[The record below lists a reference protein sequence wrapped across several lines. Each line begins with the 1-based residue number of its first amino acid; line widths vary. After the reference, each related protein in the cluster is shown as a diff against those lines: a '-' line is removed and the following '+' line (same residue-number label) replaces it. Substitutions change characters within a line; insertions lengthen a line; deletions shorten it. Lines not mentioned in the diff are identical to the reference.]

1 MQGHRSSL
9 TTLSENLGFDH
20 GSTSSEP
27 AMDSQMSWNN
37 IQTSTQ
43 NRIPGCIISSTTT
56 NTQYLHPVSHEGLN
70 ADWTL
75 GETSSTATHGH
86 GENNDRKGEHTW
98 TICPRSSLTL
108 DRPRHEPSDIILSDN
123 NTDVT
128 ANISQ
133 AANTY
138 TSIGSSTEQTPP
150 SIGSSSDLPSE
161 CLMEAS
167 ENGLGRS
174 LEGRRI
180 SCKRKSLE
188 VHAGQSSNAERSNIS
203 STSTP
208 AENGPVIDNGPVPTN
223 PRFRLGVGG
232 PPPLGANPFS
242 PVLESARRNFR
253 LRINGSRYQ
262 DHHITNNL
270 FLPGPD
276 PVSVDIPSSQ
286 SSPSLTLRNHLFD
299 LNPPPAVE
307 NWSLRGQSGLLH
319 VPSVPRNT
327 QSRWGGTIS
336 SRMSNSSIPGER
348 DPMLHDYEESTPR
361 NIPRSISEHP
371 MFVPASEIG
380 SLSPQPPTN
389 WNLDSGNNIDNNI
402 NININRNNNAGNVE
416 SSSQT
421 GSGLW
426 MNSSGPSWANRSRP
440 QYSRRLSEIV
450 RRSLLPTAGVES
462 SRGQSNSRAV
472 RSGSSGSSNH
482 GRHLLA
488 SRSAL
493 SERQH
498 VDGALGL
505 PYSLRNLAAAGGGE
519 GRTSLTSE
527 NNRNQARDSE
537 KALEYKNSTSDLK
550 PGSHIR
556 HVLDLMRRGEGLRF
570 EELMIL
576 DHSVFFGM
584 SDIHDPYHDRMR
596 LDIDN
601 MSYEEL
607 LALEERIG
615 TVCTGLNEGTI
626 MSRLKQHKYINL
638 VAQNQAEPEPCC
650 ICREEYNDG
659 EDLGTLECGHGFHRD
674 CIKQWLTHKNLC
686 PICKT
691 TGLTA

>member
-9 TTLSENLGFDH
+9 TTLSENLSFDH
-20 GSTSSEP
+20 GSTPSEP
-27 AMDSQMSWNN
+27 TMDSQMSWNN

-43 NRIPGCIISSTTT
+43 NRLPGCIISSTATS
-56 NTQYLHPVSHEGLN
+56 TQYIHPAGHEGLN
-70 ADWTL
+70 AEWTL

-86 GENNDRKGEHTW
+86 GENNEMKGERTW
-98 TICPRSSLTL
+98 TICSRSSLTL
-108 DRPRHEPSDIILSDN
+108 DGPQHEPSDILLSDN

-133 AANTY
+133 AASTY

-150 SIGSSSDLPSE
+150 FIGGSSALPSE
-161 CLMEAS
+161 CVMEAS
-167 ENGLGRS
+167 DNGLGRS

-208 AENGPVIDNGPVPTN
+208 IENGLVIDNGSFPAN
-223 PRFRLGVGG
+223 PRLRLGVGG
-232 PPPLGANPFS
+232 PPPLGASPFS

-262 DHHITNNL
+262 DHHVTGDL

-276 PVSVDIPSSQ
+276 PVNADIASSQ
-286 SSPSLTLRNHLFD
+286 SSPSLILRNHLFD
-299 LNPPPAVE
+299 LSPPPAVE
-307 NWSLRGQSGLLH
+307 NWNLHGQSGLLQ
-319 VPSVPRNT
+319 VPSVPRTT
-327 QSRWGGTIS
+327 QPRWGGTIS
-336 SRMSNSSIPGER
+336 SRTSNSSIPGEM
-348 DPMLHDYEESTPR
+348 DHMLHEESTPR
-361 NIPRSISEHP
+361 NIRRSILEHP
-371 MFVPASEIG
+371 MFVPTSEIG
-380 SLSPQPPTN
+380 SLSQQPPTN
-389 WNLDSGNNIDNNI
+389 WNLASSNNIDNTNTNI
-402 NININRNNNAGNVE
+402 NISTNNNNNAGNVE
-416 SSSQT
+416 SSSRT

-440 QYSRRLSEIV
+440 QYSRRMSEIV
-450 RRSLLPTAGVES
+450 RRSLLPTAGVEPFGGQNS
-462 SRGQSNSRAV
+462 SQAV
-472 RSGSSGSSNH
+472 RVGSSGSGNH
-482 GRHLLA
+482 GRHLLN

-493 SERQH
+493 SERH

-505 PYSLRNLAAAGGGE
+505 PYSLRSLAAAGGGGE
-519 GRTSLTSE
+519 GRTNLTSE
-527 NNRNQARDSE
+527 VFLDC
-537 KALEYKNSTSDLK
+537 
-550 PGSHIR
+550 HIR

-570 EELMIL
+570 EELMML

-584 SDIHDPYHDRMR
+584 PDIHDPYHDRMR

-615 TVCTGLNEGTI
+615 SVCTGLNEGAI
-626 MSRLKQHKYINL
+626 MNRLKQHKYINL
-638 VAQNQAEPEPCC
+638 VAENQAEPEPCC

-659 EDLGTLECGHGFHRD
+659 EDLGTLECGHVFHRD

>member
-9 TTLSENLGFDH
+9 TTLSENLSFDH

-27 AMDSQMSWNN
+27 AMDSQIPWNS

-43 NRIPGCIISSTTT
+43 NRLPGCIISATAT
-56 NTQYLHPVSHEGLN
+56 NTQYLHPGGHEGLN

-75 GETSSTATHGH
+75 GETSSTATNGH
-86 GENNDRKGEHTW
+86 GENNERKGEHTW
-98 TICPRSSLTL
+98 TTCSRSSLTL
-108 DRPRHEPSDIILSDN
+108 DGPQHEPSDILLSDN

-138 TSIGSSTEQTPP
+138 TSIGSSAEQTPP
-150 SIGSSSDLPSE
+150 SIGSSSDLPFE
-161 CLMEAS
+161 CVMEAS

-208 AENGPVIDNGPVPTN
+208 IENGPVIDNGPVPAN

-262 DHHITNNL
+262 DHHVTDNL
-270 FLPGPD
+270 FLPGPG
-276 PVSVDIPSSQ
+276 PVSADIPSSQ
-286 SSPSLTLRNHLFD
+286 SSPSLILRNHLFD

-307 NWSLRGQSGLLH
+307 NWNLHGQSDLLH
-319 VPSVPRNT
+319 VPSVARNT
-327 QSRWGGTIS
+327 QSRWGGAIS
-336 SRMSNSSIPGER
+336 SRTSNSSIPGER
-348 DPMLHDYEESTPR
+348 DPMIHEDSTPR
-361 NIPRSISEHP
+361 NIRRSISEHP

-380 SLSPQPPTN
+380 SLSQQPPTN
-389 WNLDSGNNIDNNI
+389 WNLASSNNIDNNI
-402 NININRNNNAGNVE
+402 NININNNNNAGNVE
-416 SSSQT
+416 SSSRT

-450 RRSLLPTAGVES
+450 RRSLLPTAGVEPS
-462 SRGQSNSRAV
+462 GGQSSSQAV
-472 RSGSSGSSNH
+472 RSGSSGSGNH
-482 GRHLLA
+482 GRHLLN

-505 PYSLRNLAAAGGGE
+505 PYSLRSLAAAAGGGE

-527 NNRNQARDSE
+527 
-537 KALEYKNSTSDLK
+537 
-550 PGSHIR
+550 HIH
-556 HVLDLMRRGEGLRF
+556 HVLDLMRRGEALRF

-601 MSYEEL
+601 MSYEDL

-615 TVCTGLNEGTI
+615 SVCTGLNEGTI

-674 CIKQWLTHKNLC
+674 CIKQWLAHKNLC